1 MGNMN
6 AEQNLIDIITLLS
19 RLIVFDLYDFKQF
32 LKRLIKLLTR
42 IVDVD
47 SCFIYIRD
55 IETKQLTL
63 VASKKPK
70 GELVGSITLQ
80 RGEGITG
87 WVAEHVK
94 SVVIERQAYK
104 DKRFKPFKELPEDRY
119 EAFLSVPILNKEGTI
134 GVVNF
139 QNKTS
144 YSFSRQEI
152 KLVEAAVKIIASAF
166 EKIVWEKRVVNLENK
181 LEERKQVEKAKGI
194 LMKRHGITE
203 REAYNLIQKESMKK
217 RKIMKEI
224 AEAVL
229 LVYE

>member
-1 MGNMN
+1 MGDMD
-6 AEQNLIDIITLLS
+6 AQQNLLDIITLLS
-19 RLIVFDLYDFKQF
+19 RLIVFDLYDFNQF

-55 IETKQLTL
+55 NETKQLIL

-70 GELVGSITLQ
+70 GELVGHITLQ

-94 SVVIERQAYK
+94 TVVIEKQAYK
-104 DKRFKPFKELPEDRY
+104 DRRFKSFKELPEDRY

-134 GVVNF
+134 GVINF
-139 QNKTS
+139 QHKTPYIFSS
-144 YSFSRQEI
+144 YQL
-152 KLVEAAVKIIASAF
+152 KLIEASVKIIASAF
-166 EKIVWEKRVVNLENK
+166 EKNVWEKKVAHLEHK
-181 LEERKQVEKAKGI
+181 LEERKQVEKAKGL
-194 LMKRHGITE
+194 LMKKNGLTE
-203 REAYNLIQKESMKK
+203 REAYNLMQKESMKK
-217 RKIMKEI
+217 RKTMKEI
-224 AEAVL
+224 AAAVL